1 MNIYEKN
8 RIWSQVYF
16 MCTILKSKFEVLF
29 PHILA
34 EIILELMSDQ
44 SKIRIYG
51 QIICVHSS
59 NCDWQKW
66 GSLKISKAQ

>member
-8 RIWSQVYF
+8 CIWSQVYF

-34 EIILELMSDQ
+34 EIILELMSD
-44 SKIRIYG
+44 
-51 QIICVHSS
+51 
-59 NCDWQKW
+59 
-66 GSLKISKAQ
+66 